1 MTISSVS
8 ATPRR
13 ARVALLAAGI
23 ALAAL
28 VVPRAVCAQVRVGS
42 DSSTRL
48 NRFGRDLAFGT
59 VMGFA
64 YAGVDQ
70 WRNDPPEWG
79 NGGQGYAKRLAS
91 NVGEFVIQ
99 ETVTDILAAAGK
111 RPLDYQPSPHHDTGA
126 RIGWALQQAV
136 TDRMPDDTHPVAYP
150 RIIGAYAGS
159 FAQAAWRPN
168 NGGSSRARVA
178 LVNGTTSLL
187 VGAGINLWHEFRR

>member
-1 MTISSVS
+1 MVNSSAPAVR
-8 ATPRR
+8 RR
-13 ARVALLAAGI
+13 ARFLLLASGV

-28 VVPRAVCAQVRVGS
+28 VPSEARAQVRVGS

-48 NRFGRDLAFGT
+48 NRYGRDLVFGT
-59 VMGFA
+59 LMGFA

-79 NGGQGYAKRLAS
+79 NGGQGYGKRLAS

-99 ETVTDILAAAGK
+99 ETMTDILAAAAK

-136 TDRMPDDTHPVAYP
+136 TDRMPDDTHPIAYP
-150 RIIGAYAGS
+150 RIVGAYAGS

-168 NGGSSRARVA
+168 TGSGRMRIG

-187 VGAGINLWHEFRR
+187 VGAAINLYHEFRR